1 MITGLQISS
10 LQSILKQLLRIA
22 MSDTQC
28 VSKVKTQN
36 MRRFILHYPSTS
48 ESYIPN
54 VIQSFRPV
62 SHLSRGSYTGPDAG
76 RTSWGS
82 PSCRPRTSCWSSQAP
97 GSRGRSH
104 SPPPPPAAS
113 CTSGQAP
120 PYRGW
125 SSEGT
130 PWDASAGLRRETA
143 PASDSKGHQIIQGS
157 SQSIYLIWPAPL
169 QRLCQMAG
177 EEENRNTILNITY

>member
-1 MITGLQISS
+1 MN
-10 LQSILKQLLRIA
+10 
-22 MSDTQC
+22 DTQC

-36 MRRFILHYPSTS
+36 LGRFILHYPSTS
-48 ESYIPN
+48 ESDIPN
-54 VIQSFRPV
+54 VNQSFITV
-62 SHLSRGSYTGPDAG
+62 SQLSRGSCTGPGAG

-82 PSCRPRTSCWSSQAP
+82 PSCRPPTSCWQWQAP
-97 GSRGRSH
+97 GSMGRPH
-104 SPPPPPAAS
+104 SPPPPPTAS

-169 QRLCQMAG
+169 QRLCQRAG
-177 EEENRNTILNITY
+177 EEENRNTILNMTY